1 MTIMWAIRC
10 KVMAANRPK
19 LVHFIEN
26 CRLNFETELLTDRD
40 IGCVAS
46 RFVP

>member
-1 MTIMWAIRC
+1 MTIVWAVRC
-10 KVMAANRPK
+10 KVMAANLSK
-19 LVHFIEN
+19 FVYFIEN
-26 CRLNFETELLTDRD
+26 CGLNVETEPLTDRD